1 MPNCYGA
8 KKASP
13 VTDTDFQQL
22 DGFVAY
28 AEKRFKLPL
37 LAGCFDDRRQ
47 DPDIPSRAVGLS
59 LVLGEVVKIPSFLQ
73 LQEETKLPQWQRWV
87 GYLSPISDDTFG
99 YATNRMNPEKLR
111 RAGSFINRRLK
122 RGKAFEENKT
132 NGLLVVSL
140 DANEQ
145 FCSDHRCCQDCLIR
159 EVSCK
164 DAQGQE
170 AKKTQYYH
178 KQVYAQLSGPKLSVI
193 LDVEPMRPGEEE
205 CAAALRLLRR
215 MRQTYGPRF
224 FDVVVVD
231 SWYTNGPFLKTVV
244 EELGWPVIAVLKQ
257 ERYDIYK
264 EALALT
270 QGQPTQVVE
279 RGEEPH
285 QRRVEIW
292 DVPSLRFSDTYTEP
306 VRVVRVRERWTE
318 RTRKGKAWKVEQ
330 KEQTWIWVVAGDL
343 GAYDGAAI
351 RDLGH
356 LRWKI
361 ENNAFGELTQ
371 HWHLT
376 HCAHHQP
383 VAILSLLWIK
393 IIAFTLFHAFAILHG
408 KLFRLGK
415 ITLQELRKR
424 IYRSLLCGCS
434 IPCFSG

>member
-1 MPNCYGA
+1 MPSCCGE
-8 KKASP
+8 KKAWE
-13 VTDTDFQQL
+13 VTEADFHQL
-22 DGFVAY
+22 ERFVRY
-28 AEKRFKLPL
+28 AHKRFQLPL
-37 LAGCFDDRRQ
+37 LAGCFDDGRQ

-59 LVLGEVVKIPSFLQ
+59 LVLGEVVQIPSLLQ
-73 LQEETKLPQWQRWV
+73 LEQETQLPQWQRWV
-87 GYLSPISDDTFG
+87 GYPDSISHDTFG
-99 YATNRMNPEKLR
+99 YASNRMNPEKLR
-111 RAGSFINRRLK
+111 RAGVLINRTLK
-122 RGKAFEENKT
+122 RGKAFEENKI

-145 FCSDHRCCQDCLIR
+145 FCSDHRCCEDCLTR

-164 DAQGQE
+164 DERGQE
-170 AKKTQYYH
+170 VKKTQYYH

-193 LDVEPMRPGEEE
+193 LDFEPMRPGEEE

-215 MRQTYGPRF
+215 MRQKYGPRF

-231 SWYTNGPFLKTVV
+231 SWYANGPFLKAVV

-257 ERYDIYK
+257 ERYDIYQ

-270 QGQPTQVVE
+270 QGKPTQVVE
-279 RGEEPH
+279 RGEAPH
-285 QRRVEIW
+285 KRQVEIW
-292 DVPSLRFSDTYTEP
+292 DVSSLRLSQSYSQP

-318 RTRKGKAWKVEQ
+318 RTRKGKEWKTEQ
-330 KEQTWIWVVAGDL
+330 KEQTWIWVVAGELD
-343 GAYDGAAI
+343 AYDGAAM

-361 ENNAFGELTQ
+361 ENQAFGELTQ

-383 VAILSLLWIK
+383 VAIRCLLWIK
-393 IIAFTLFHAFAILHG
+393 IIAFTLFHAFAILQG